1 MMNLSNKTGL
11 FFALILC
18 FSSASAWAQGRPVS
32 LEEGLRL
39 ALSRNETLLM
49 AQEDLEQSRQRIRE
63 AYADALPQLNAAM
76 SYTRNHF
83 LPSFLFDTPQGQQQV
98 TVGARNNLTG
108 SIGIRQPLYSGGKT
122 MAALN
127 IARLYRRFSEETVRK
142 THQQVHADV
151 ETAFYDLLLSE
162 ELVRT
167 TRLAL
172 ARARANFDRVEK
184 LRQAGRVSDYDLLRA
199 QVQVSELR
207 PDSIQA
213 ENSAVLAALAFKNL
227 VGLDPREPVSATG
240 VFREISALGES
251 DGDDLVAQSLTV
263 RPEMRQQNLEVQMR
277 VKAETISQSGS
288 RPALDLLVNGQ
299 WEAQKNDFNFS
310 ANDFRKSWFSGLSLS
325 IPIFDGFRTGAQVAH
340 ARADSRKAALAK
352 RQLER
357 AIRLSVL
364 QMHQQQQEAKLR
376 KTAQEQTV
384 ALAQKGLRIAESR
397 YENGVGTQ
405 LEIIDAHLTLQ
416 RAEAEL
422 ALARRDLAVALV
434 RLEYQVGILGEDTNS
449 KEPSP

>member
-1 MMNLSNKTGL
+1 M
-11 FFALILC
+11 
-18 FSSASAWAQGRPVS
+18 
-32 LEEGLRL
+32 

-49 AQEDLEQSRQRIRE
+49 AQEDLEKSRQHIRE
-63 AYADALPQLNAAM
+63 AYADALPQLDA
-76 SYTRNHF
+76 SLRYTRNHF

-98 TVGARNNLTG
+98 TVGAQNNITG
-108 SIGIRQPLYSGGKT
+108 SIGIRQPLYSGGRT
-122 MAALN
+122 IAALN
-127 IARLYRRFSEETVRK
+127 IARLYRNFSAETARTVR
-142 THQQVHADV
+142 QQVHADV

-172 ARARANFDRVEK
+172 VRARANLDRVEK

-199 QVQVSELR
+199 QVQVAELR

-213 ENSAVLAALAFKNL
+213 ENGAVLSALAFKNL
-227 VGLDPREPVSATG
+227 VGIDPYEPVSAAG
-240 VFREISALGES
+240 AFRETSPLDQTG
-251 DGDDLVAQSLTV
+251 GDDLVAQSLTS
-263 RPEMRQQNLEVQMR
+263 RSEMRQQNLEVQMR
-277 VKAETISQSGS
+277 LKAETISQAGS

-299 WEAQKNDFNFS
+299 WEAQKNSLDFS
-310 ANDFRKSWFSGLSLS
+310 ADDFRKSWFSGLSLS
-325 IPIFDGFRTGAQVAH
+325 IPIFDGFRTGAQVAQ

-352 RQLER
+352 TRLER

-364 QMHQQQQEAKLR
+364 QTHQQRQEAHLR

-405 LEIIDAHLTLQ
+405 LEIVDAQLTLQ

-422 ALARRDLAVALV
+422 AMARRDLAVALV
-434 RLEYQVGILGEDTNS
+434 RLEYQVGILGEHS
-449 KEPSP
+449 KSED